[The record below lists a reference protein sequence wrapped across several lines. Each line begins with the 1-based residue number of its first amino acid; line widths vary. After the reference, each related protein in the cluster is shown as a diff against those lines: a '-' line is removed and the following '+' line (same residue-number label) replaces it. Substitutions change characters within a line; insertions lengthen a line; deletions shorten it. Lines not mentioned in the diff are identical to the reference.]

1 MDITYDAHLG
11 LYIGEPQ
18 AVDQSGDAPQQ
29 FYATDDLATQK
40 WRLLGDTGAHTNAS
54 WYRWFLDPVNKT
66 ASGIV
71 GRSFRSYCSFGCSGG
86 SSGEYV
92 NVTIDSPAP
101 AAPVTSGRAY
111 RISGDHGRVL
121 AQVRGGTAT
130 TSLAHPTGSALQSWT
145 FTANGDGSYRIAN
158 TATGALLGVDSAT
171 PAQRAW
177 GTRPTVTPAPAG
189 GPTVGQQ
196 WWVVSGRTADGAATG
211 TYRLVNRYSGL
222 VIGLSARPSRPAETA
237 PARFWQDTGG
247 SAVGGSRT
255 AAEQTLTLTP
265 TGPAPRH

>member
-1 MDITYDAHLG
+1 MQCPKCHAPMHTYNRNG
-11 LYIGEPQ
+11 VQIEQ
-18 AVDQSGDAPQQ
+18 CSGC
-29 FYATDDLATQK
+29 
-40 WRLLGDTGAHTNAS
+40 RGI
-54 WYRWFLDPVNKT
+54 FLD
-66 ASGIV
+66 
-71 GRSFRSYCSFGCSGG
+71 Y
-86 SSGEYV
+86 GELEAL
-92 NVTIDSPAP
+92 TRLEAP
-101 AAPVTSGRAY
+101 
-111 RISGDHGRVL
+111 D
-121 AQVRGGTAT
+121 QE
-130 TSLAHPTGSALQSWT
+130 TSLALAGPMPW
-145 FTANGDGSYRIAN
+145 D
-158 TATGALLGVDSAT
+158 
-171 PAQRAW
+171 
-177 GTRPTVTPAPAG
+177 TVTPAPAG